1 MELRPGATKPNLGP
15 LACMQTPSLLT
26 TDGVGKG
33 QRSVSYRV
41 SSRKS
46 EQPVLKRPRL
56 PDVSQGKVFKD

>member
-1 MELRPGATKPNLGP
+1 MELRPGVTKPNLGP
-15 LACMQTPSLLT
+15 LACMQKPNLLT